1 MEKEKNPLNKE
12 ELTDDELDAI
22 SGGIIVRDEI
32 NGKFV
37 YTVYDEQGKQV
48 GLPGQEKMSLE
59 QATVVAQRYHVVAK
73 WIERKFLDYYVK
85 HGTIPP
91 GAYSK
96 K

>member
-1 MEKEKNPLNKE
+1 MYEEKELKNTM

-37 YTVYDEQGKQV
+37 YTVYDEQGNQV

-59 QATVVAQRYHVVAK
+59 QATVVAKHYHVVTK
-73 WIERKFLDYYVK
+73 WIERKYLDYYVK
-85 HGTIPP
+85 HGTIPR

>member
-1 MEKEKNPLNKE
+1 MGEEKDLKNAV
-12 ELTDDELDAI
+12 ELTDSELDAI

-32 NGKFV
+32 NGRYV
-37 YTVYDEQGKQV
+37 YTVYDEKGKQV
-48 GLPGQEKMSLE
+48 GLPGQEKMTLE
-59 QATVVAQRYHVVAK
+59 QATVVARRNRVVVK
-73 WIERKFLDYYVK
+73 WIERKYLDYYVK

>member
-1 MEKEKNPLNKE
+1 MNEEKELKNAV
-12 ELTDDELDAI
+12 ELTDDDLDAI

-32 NGKFV
+32 NGKYV

-48 GLPGQEKMSLE
+48 GLPGQEKMTLA
-59 QATVVAQRYHVVAK
+59 QATVVAQHYNVVVK
-73 WIERKFLDYYVK
+73 WIERKYLDYYVK
-85 HGTIPP
+85 HGTIPS